1 MRHVAYN
8 LTTGEIITCSTATHL
23 KRQVNRANRFNAN
36 RFGVKGSRW
45 IFGHKGLHEMS
56 KRLLEIWQQEC
67 C

>member
-8 LTTGEIITCSTATHL
+8 LTTGEIITCSTVTHL
-23 KRQVNRANRFNAN
+23 KRQVRRANRFNAN
-36 RFGVKGSRW
+36 RFCEGGRW

-56 KRLLEIWQQEC
+56 KRLLGIWQQEC